1 MTLGPLL
8 ADLALP
14 PVIPFLNWPWDDLL
28 FLILSGIMLGSAIFV
43 VIGRNIVRS
52 GVAMMLSFG
61 ALAGI
66 YVLAGAVIV
75 AAAQVLVYIG
85 AISVLILFAI
95 MLTQTK
101 AGPAELVF
109 HRQAWAGAL
118 TAIVLALL
126 IIVSVINTQWP
137 LAAAERLVSGTTAVA
152 MLLFQDA
159 LYIFALQVVAVL
171 LTAAVIGGV
180 FLAKRELSADP
191 GDRDPATLDR
201 LVAPVDA
208 VAVDRP
214 AGVGRTAAEAQV
226 SPASRAAGADAGG
239 GTA

>member
-1 MTLGPLL
+1 MAPLSVF

-14 PVIPFLNWPWDDLL
+14 PTIPFLNWPWDDLL
-28 FLILSGIMLGSAIFV
+28 FLILAGIMLGSALFV
-43 VIGRNIVRS
+43 VLGRNIVRS
-52 GVAMMLSFG
+52 GLAMMACFA

-75 AAAQVLVYIG
+75 AASEVLVYIG

-101 AGPAELVF
+101 SGPTELVF

-118 TAIVLALL
+118 AAIGFVFLFL
-126 IIVSVINTQWP
+126 VSVINTQWP
-137 LAAAERLVSGTTAVA
+137 LAGSERLVASTTGIAV
-152 MLLFQDA
+152 LLFQDS

-180 FLAKRELSADP
+180 FLAKRELSHDP
-191 GDRDPATLDR
+191 GEREAATLER
-201 LVAPVDA
+201 LRSPIDITSGAPV
-208 VAVDRP
+208 P
-214 AGVGRTAAEAQV
+214 AAATTSANASASTAA
-226 SPASRAAGADAGG
+226 SPSTAAAGENA
-239 GTA
+239 

>member
-1 MTLGPLL
+1 
-8 ADLALP
+8 
-14 PVIPFLNWPWDDLL
+14 
-28 FLILSGIMLGSAIFV
+28 
-43 VIGRNIVRS
+43 
-52 GVAMMLSFG
+52 
-61 ALAGI
+61 
-66 YVLAGAVIV
+66 
-75 AAAQVLVYIG
+75 
-85 AISVLILFAI
+85 
-95 MLTQTK
+95 MLTENK
-101 AGPAELVF
+101 SGPSELVF
-109 HRQAWAGAL
+109 HRQSWAGAL

-126 IIVSVINTQWP
+126 MIVSIINTQWP
-137 LAAAERLVSGTTAVA
+137 LASAERLVSGTTAVA

-201 LVAPVDA
+201 LVAPVEA
-208 VAVDRP
+208 VALDRAAS
-214 AGVGRTAAEAQV
+214 AGRVASEGHM